1 MPELKAS
8 GAQAARDIG
17 KHEAHGKHREHGQ
30 RHRAQTAAQRGG
42 KLRREGQRGKRR
54 GAAAGGQ
61 RVSMEAAIGA
71 EYLPHEREEPDA
83 PDNGQHGQRKQAD
96 AEYRA
101 ADAARPELL
110 SIFFILLLH
119 FDVQPAQ
126 IAAHHVKGVVPGHA
140 ADEAAR
146 AVGSHV

>member
-1 MPELKAS
+1 MKSQMGIYPRVDRLVRF
-8 GAQAARDIG
+8 QI
-17 KHEAHGKHREHGQ
+17 HGRAVTFQHGQ
-30 RHRAQTAAQRGG
+30 RHRAQTAAQRAG

-61 RVSMEAAIGA
+61 RVSVEAAIGA

-101 ADAARPELL
+101 ADAARPELYHSFL
-110 SIFFILLLH
+110 FHYFISTFSPL
-119 FDVQPAQ
+119 
-126 IAAHHVKGVVPGHA
+126 
-140 ADEAAR
+140 R
-146 AVGSHV
+146 

>member
-17 KHEAHGKHREHGQ
+17 KHEAHGKHR
-30 RHRAQTAAQRGG
+30 
-42 KLRREGQRGKRR
+42 

-71 EYLPHEREEPDA
+71 EYLPYEREEPDA

-96 AEYRA
+96 TEYRA
-101 ADAARPELL
+101 ADAARPELYHSFL
-110 SIFFILLLH
+110 FHYFISTFSPL
-119 FDVQPAQ
+119 
-126 IAAHHVKGVVPGHA
+126 
-140 ADEAAR
+140 R
-146 AVGSHV
+146 